1 VSDTARVLLTAS
13 ALTLSGLALYTWRL
27 TRLDATGPERLVGQF
42 RLTQYA
48 ALLLAA
54 TAAVSIGLAIANES
68 APFGTVEV
76 TLAVAFILL
85 SGFVLH
91 REPRDGLFLVAGGFV
106 LHALTDIAHRPGL
119 LWPGYAPRWFAVG
132 CAVFDLSIAAL
143 CYWAA
148 RR

>member
-1 VSDTARVLLTAS
+1 
-13 ALTLSGLALYTWRL
+13 ALTLSGLALYTWRI
-27 TRLDATGPERLVGQF
+27 TRLDATGPERLVGQL

-54 TAAVSIGLAIANES
+54 TAAVSIGLAIPNEN
-68 APFGTVEV
+68 APLGTGQVKIA
-76 TLAVAFILL
+76 LAVLL
-85 SGFVLH
+85 LAGVVL
-91 REPRDGLFLVAGGFV
+91 PRAPPDGLFLGAGGFV

-132 CAVFDLSIAAL
+132 CAVFDISIAAL